1 VAAQLYDISPPLEST
16 AHPTVARVDNAVL
29 FGTGDGVTE
38 LLLLVAVSAAL
49 VFVSVVLI
57 EGALRPGYDPT
68 YHTGSELE
76 LGTRGWVQRVN
87 FLLMGAGSLA
97 FAVGVYR
104 TLDTIVGAVL
114 LAIFGLGL
122 IVVGVFAP
130 DAVRGY
136 PPGAPSEPSIKPTWR
151 ALVHAVIGG
160 PVAFLAIFGACLT
173 IAPHLQ
179 GAWRLYTLL
188 TAVAGLALTIWTALA
203 FRRDAAKTGLVQR
216 GLIAIYWTWIVVLGI
231 HLIVDPP

>member
-1 VAAQLYDISPPLEST
+1 
-16 AHPTVARVDNAVL
+16 
-29 FGTGDGVTE
+29 VTE

-49 VFVSVVLI
+49 VFVFVVLI

-104 TLDTIVGAVL
+104 TLDSIVGAVL

-122 IVVGVFAP
+122 IVAGVSHRTLFGAIHP
-130 DAVRGY
+130 GPHPSPQPSR
-136 PPGAPSEPSIKPTWR
+136 PGAPWSTQSLAGPSR
-151 ALVHAVIGG
+151 S
-160 PVAFLAIFGACLT
+160 
-173 IAPHLQ
+173 
-179 GAWRLYTLL
+179 
-188 TAVAGLALTIWTALA
+188 
-203 FRRDAAKTGLVQR
+203 
-216 GLIAIYWTWIVVLGI
+216 
-231 HLIVDPP
+231 